1 MTGTASCVQL
11 CNAAKAARAPNFKVD
26 AGWIGNSSG
35 AASNDNIDCR
45 VYHLIAAAQA
55 NPDVHCPH
63 AWIEATTGYCAKP
76 DSSRA
81 PPVPVATS
89 GAGTFVPL
97 FVLALVAILAMF
109 F

>member
-1 MTGTASCVQL
+1 M
-11 CNAAKAARAPNFKVD
+11 CNAARAARTTFKV
-26 AGWIGNSSG
+26 G
-35 AASNDNIDCR
+35 AAWLGNGSGVTSNDNIDCR

-97 FVLALVAILAMF
+97 FVLALVAILAMLLN
-109 F
+109 